1 MDETFLI
8 HEHLFFDAEGLSL
21 EGILSYRDDIS
32 SGQKV
37 MLLSPHPHFAGDMNN
52 NVIRAMANGLGESGR
67 VVFRFN
73 YHGGE
78 ESASPPLEDESIFD
92 YWRRVEEDRD
102 YERTIRDGLSAYQ
115 YLREVSPRNVTGC
128 FVAGYSF
135 GALIA
140 TLAAPQLEGLQ
151 GLLLVSPP
159 FGKMDPARI
168 QAPNCPVLILAGK
181 KDFVF
186 DETALNTASRVSPKF
201 WASRTPRRNML
212 VISVLSEAICWRSRS
227 SCSMRLSAFFW
238 NDSSTSMIST

>member
-1 MDETFLI
+1 M
-8 HEHLFFDAEGLSL
+8 
-21 EGILSYRDDIS
+21 
-32 SGQKV
+32 
-37 MLLSPHPHFAGDMNN
+37 
-52 NVIRAMANGLGESGR
+52 
-67 VVFRFN
+67 
-73 YHGGE
+73 
-78 ESASPPLEDESIFD
+78 
-92 YWRRVEEDRD
+92 EEDRD

-186 DETALNTASRVSPKF
+186 DETALNTASECLGDDVTLETLTDADHFFRGEEQLIVRRIINFLDKF
-201 WASRTPRRNML
+201 DR
-212 VISVLSEAICWRSRS
+212 C
-227 SCSMRLSAFFW
+227 
-238 NDSSTSMIST
+238 